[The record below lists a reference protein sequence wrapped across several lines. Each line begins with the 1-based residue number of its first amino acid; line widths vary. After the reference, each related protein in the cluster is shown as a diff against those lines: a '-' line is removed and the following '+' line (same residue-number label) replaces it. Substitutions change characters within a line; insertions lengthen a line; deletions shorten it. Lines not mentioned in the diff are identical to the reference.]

1 MSPFMHTPLMRTAVI
16 TLALLTSVALSGCEK
31 KPVAAAAPVKVT
43 VAKPV
48 SQEVRSYEI
57 FDGVISPLL
66 TVNLEARVPGYL
78 SKIAF
83 EDGAFVKKDQL
94 LFVIEQDQYI
104 QQVNLTQAIY
114 NEAKIAQLNLTYTEV
129 KAPFDGLM
137 GRHLIDVGNYLGS
150 SPSGVKLAT
159 IQKINPIYVYF
170 YINERDLLKYQK
182 RYVNEENRKSLVN
195 ALPVYVQLQGEKG
208 YPHKG
213 TLDFAANLLSTSTGS
228 LQLRAEVPNGK
239 LELLP
244 GLYGKVLAEYGDKR
258 QAVLIP
264 GRAVQTDQQG
274 DYIFV
279 MDSNKKVERRAIK
292 MGQRFDSP
300 MTPPT
305 VQVTTNWPG
314 ASAALVQQLVASNI
328 ETQVNGVQN
337 MLYME
342 SDSTNDGRY
351 TLTVTFEVGTDPNIA
366 QVNVQNR
373 VAIALPSLPQAVQRQ
388 GVTTKVQSTAI
399 LQFVTLTSS
408 NPEHDAL
415 FLSNFANLQMQNRL
429 WPPRM
434 CLVSVTIV
442 CVSGWIRLN

>member
-1 MSPFMHTPLMRTAVI
+1 MSPFMRTPLMRTAAV
-16 TLALLTSVALSGCEK
+16 TLALLTGLVLAGCEK
-31 KPVAAAAPVKVT
+31 KPTVAAPPAKVT

-48 SQEVRSYEI
+48 SQDVRSYEI

-114 NEAKIAQLNLTYTEV
+114 NEAKIELARQKALLKDNATSQASVDKALSSFLQSEANLKLAQLNLTYTEV
-129 KAPFDGLM
+129 RAPFDGLM

-182 RYVNEENRKSLVN
+182 RYVNEDNRKSLVN

-208 YPHKG
+208 FPHKG

-228 LQLRAEVPNGK
+228 LQLRAELPNDK
-239 LELLP
+239 LDLVP
-244 GLYGKVLAEYGDKR
+244 GLYGKVLAEYGESRK
-258 QAVLIP
+258 AVLIP
-264 GRAVQTDQQG
+264 ARTVQTDQQG

-279 MDSNKKVERRAIK
+279 MDDSKKVERRAIK
-292 MGQRFDSP
+292 TGQRFDS
-300 MTPPT
+300 
-305 VQVTTNWPG
+305 
-314 ASAALVQQLVASNI
+314 LV
-328 ETQVNGVQN
+328 E
-337 MLYME
+337 
-342 SDSTNDGRY
+342 
-351 TLTVTFEVGTDPNIA
+351 IA
-366 QVNVQNR
+366 QG
-373 VAIALPSLPQAVQRQ
+373 LKDSE
-388 GVTTKVQSTAI
+388 T
-399 LQFVTLTSS
+399 FVLNGFINISNGQTV
-408 NPEHDAL
+408 NPETATV
-415 FLSNFANLQMQNRL
+415 APIPAR
-429 WPPRM
+429 
-434 CLVSVTIV
+434 
-442 CVSGWIRLN
+442 

>member
-1 MSPFMHTPLMRTAVI
+1 MSPFMHMPLMRTAAV
-16 TLALLTSVALSGCEK
+16 TLSLLAAVALSGCEK
-31 KPVAAAAPVKVT
+31 KSVIAPAPIKVT

-48 SQEVRSYEI
+48 AQEVRSYEI

-78 SKIAF
+78 SKITF

-114 NEAKIAQLNLTYTEV
+114 NEAKIELARQRALLKDNATSQASVDKALSAFLQSEANLKLAQLNLTYTEV

-228 LQLRAEVPNGK
+228 LQLRAEIPNDK

-244 GLYGKVLAEYGDKR
+244 GLYGKVLAEYGEKR

-279 MDSNKKVERRAIK
+279 MDGNKKVERRAIK
-292 MGQRFDSP
+292 MGQRFDSLVEIVQGLKDSEIFVLNGFINVS
-300 MTPPT
+300 TGQT
-305 VQVTTNWPG
+305 VDPETAT
-314 ASAALVQQLVASNI
+314 VA
-328 ETQVNGVQN
+328 
-337 MLYME
+337 
-342 SDSTNDGRY
+342 
-351 TLTVTFEVGTDPNIA
+351 P
-366 QVNVQNR
+366 
-373 VAIALPSLPQAVQRQ
+373 LPAR
-388 GVTTKVQSTAI
+388 
-399 LQFVTLTSS
+399 
-408 NPEHDAL
+408 
-415 FLSNFANLQMQNRL
+415 
-429 WPPRM
+429 
-434 CLVSVTIV
+434 
-442 CVSGWIRLN
+442 

>member
-1 MSPFMHTPLMRTAVI
+1 MSPFMRTPLMRTAAV
-16 TLALLTSVALSGCEK
+16 TLALLTGLVLAGCEK
-31 KPVAAAAPVKVT
+31 KPTVAAPPVKVT

-48 SQEVRSYEI
+48 SQDVRSYEI

-114 NEAKIAQLNLTYTEV
+114 NEAKIELARQKALLKDNATSQASVDKALSSFLQSEANLKLAQLNLTYTEV
-129 KAPFDGLM
+129 RAPFDGLM

-182 RYVNEENRKSLVN
+182 RYVNEDNRKSLVN

-208 YPHKG
+208 FPHKG

-228 LQLRAEVPNGK
+228 LQLRAELPNDK
-239 LELLP
+239 LDLVP
-244 GLYGKVLAEYGDKR
+244 GLYGKVLAEYGESRK
-258 QAVLIP
+258 AVLIP
-264 GRAVQTDQQG
+264 ARTVQTDQQG

-279 MDSNKKVERRAIK
+279 MDDSKKVERRAIK
-292 MGQRFDSP
+292 TGQRFDS
-300 MTPPT
+300 
-305 VQVTTNWPG
+305 
-314 ASAALVQQLVASNI
+314 LV
-328 ETQVNGVQN
+328 E
-337 MLYME
+337 
-342 SDSTNDGRY
+342 
-351 TLTVTFEVGTDPNIA
+351 IA
-366 QVNVQNR
+366 QG
-373 VAIALPSLPQAVQRQ
+373 LKDSE
-388 GVTTKVQSTAI
+388 T
-399 LQFVTLTSS
+399 FVLNGFINISNGQTV
-408 NPEHDAL
+408 NPETATV
-415 FLSNFANLQMQNRL
+415 APIPAR
-429 WPPRM
+429 
-434 CLVSVTIV
+434 
-442 CVSGWIRLN
+442 

>member
-1 MSPFMHTPLMRTAVI
+1 MSPFMRTPLMRTAAL
-16 TLALLTSVALSGCEK
+16 TLALLAGLVLAGCEK
-31 KPVAAAAPVKVT
+31 KPIVAAPPTKVT

-48 SQEVRSYEI
+48 SQDVRSYEI

-114 NEAKIAQLNLTYTEV
+114 NEAKIELARQKALLKDNATSQASVDKALSSFLQSEANLKLAQLNLTYTEV
-129 KAPFDGLM
+129 RAPFDGLM

-208 YPHKG
+208 FPHKG
-213 TLDFAANLLSTSTGS
+213 TLDYAANLLSSSTGS
-228 LQLRAEVPNGK
+228 LQLRAELPNDK
-239 LELLP
+239 FDLLP
-244 GLYGKVLAEYGDKR
+244 GLYGKVLAEYGESRK
-258 QAVLIP
+258 AVLIP
-264 GRAVQTDQQG
+264 ARTVQTDQQG

-279 MDSNKKVERRAIK
+279 MDDNKKVERRAIK
-292 MGQRFDSP
+292 TGHRFDP
-300 MTPPT
+300 
-305 VQVTTNWPG
+305 
-314 ASAALVQQLVASNI
+314 LI
-328 ETQVNGVQN
+328 E
-337 MLYME
+337 
-342 SDSTNDGRY
+342 
-351 TLTVTFEVGTDPNIA
+351 IA
-366 QVNVQNR
+366 QGLKDSETFVLNGFIN
-373 VAIALPSLPQAVQRQ
+373 ISQ
-388 GVTTKVQSTAI
+388 GQTV
-399 LQFVTLTSS
+399 
-408 NPEHDAL
+408 NPEMATVAPL
-415 FLSNFANLQMQNRL
+415 PAR
-429 WPPRM
+429 
-434 CLVSVTIV
+434 
-442 CVSGWIRLN
+442 

>member
-1 MSPFMHTPLMRTAVI
+1 MSPFMRTPLMRTAAL
-16 TLALLTSVALSGCEK
+16 TLALLAGLTLAGCEK
-31 KPVAAAAPVKVT
+31 KPTVAPPPTKVT

-48 SQEVRSYEI
+48 SQDVRSYEI

-114 NEAKIAQLNLTYTEV
+114 NEAKIELARQKALLKDNATSQASVDKALSSFLQSEANLKLAQLNLTYTEV
-129 KAPFDGLM
+129 RAPFDGLM

-208 YPHKG
+208 FPHKG
-213 TLDFAANLLSTSTGS
+213 TLDYAANLLSTSTGS
-228 LQLRAEVPNGK
+228 LQLRAELPNAK
-239 LELLP
+239 LDLLP
-244 GLYGKVLAEYGDKR
+244 GLYGKVLAEYGEPRK
-258 QAVLIP
+258 AVLIP
-264 GRAVQTDQQG
+264 ARNVQTDQQG

-279 MDSNKKVERRAIK
+279 MDDNKKVERRAIK
-292 MGQRFDSP
+292 TGQRFDS
-300 MTPPT
+300 
-305 VQVTTNWPG
+305 
-314 ASAALVQQLVASNI
+314 LI
-328 ETQVNGVQN
+328 E
-337 MLYME
+337 
-342 SDSTNDGRY
+342 
-351 TLTVTFEVGTDPNIA
+351 IA
-366 QVNVQNR
+366 QG
-373 VAIALPSLPQAVQRQ
+373 LKDSE
-388 GVTTKVQSTAI
+388 T
-399 LQFVTLTSS
+399 FVLNGFINISNGQTV
-408 NPEHDAL
+408 NPEMATVAPL
-415 FLSNFANLQMQNRL
+415 PAR
-429 WPPRM
+429 
-434 CLVSVTIV
+434 
-442 CVSGWIRLN
+442 

>member
-1 MSPFMHTPLMRTAVI
+1 MSPFMHTPLMRTAAI
-16 TLALLTSVALSGCEK
+16 TFVLLTSVALSGCEK
-31 KPVAAAAPVKVT
+31 KPVAAAASVKVT

-48 SQEVRSYEI
+48 SQEVRNYEI

-114 NEAKIAQLNLTYTEV
+114 NEAKIELARQRALLKDNATSQASVDKALSAFLQSEANLKLAQLNLTYTEV

-195 ALPVYVQLQGEKG
+195 TLPVYVQLQGEKG

-228 LQLRAEVPNGK
+228 LQLRAEIPNDK

-244 GLYGKVLAEYGDKR
+244 GLYGKVLAEYGEKR

-279 MDSNKKVERRAIK
+279 MDENKKVERRAIK
-292 MGQRFDSP
+292 MGQRFDSLVEIIQGLKDSE
-300 MTPPT
+300 TFVLNGFINVSSGQT
-305 VQVTTNWPG
+305 V
-314 ASAALVQQLVASNI
+314 
-328 ETQVNGVQN
+328 
-337 MLYME
+337 
-342 SDSTNDGRY
+342 
-351 TLTVTFEVGTDPNIA
+351 
-366 QVNVQNR
+366 
-373 VAIALPSLPQAVQRQ
+373 
-388 GVTTKVQSTAI
+388 
-399 LQFVTLTSS
+399 
-408 NPEHDAL
+408 NPETATVAPL
-415 FLSNFANLQMQNRL
+415 PAR
-429 WPPRM
+429 
-434 CLVSVTIV
+434 
-442 CVSGWIRLN
+442 

>member
-1 MSPFMHTPLMRTAVI
+1 MSPFMHTPLMRTAAI
-16 TLALLTSVALSGCEK
+16 TFVLLTSVALSGCEK

-48 SQEVRSYEI
+48 SQEVRNYEI

-114 NEAKIAQLNLTYTEV
+114 NEAKIELARQRALLKDNATSQASVDKALSAFLQSEANLKLAQLNLTYTEV

-150 SPSGVKLAT
+150 SPTGVKLAT

-195 ALPVYVQLQGEKG
+195 TLPVYVQLQGEKG

-228 LQLRAEVPNGK
+228 LQLRAEIPNDK

-244 GLYGKVLAEYGDKR
+244 GLYGKVLAEYGEKR

-279 MDSNKKVERRAIK
+279 MDENKKVERRTIK
-292 MGQRFDSP
+292 MGQRFDSLVEIIQGLKDSE
-300 MTPPT
+300 TFVLNGFINVSSGQT
-305 VQVTTNWPG
+305 V
-314 ASAALVQQLVASNI
+314 
-328 ETQVNGVQN
+328 
-337 MLYME
+337 
-342 SDSTNDGRY
+342 
-351 TLTVTFEVGTDPNIA
+351 
-366 QVNVQNR
+366 
-373 VAIALPSLPQAVQRQ
+373 
-388 GVTTKVQSTAI
+388 
-399 LQFVTLTSS
+399 
-408 NPEHDAL
+408 NPETATVAPL
-415 FLSNFANLQMQNRL
+415 PAR
-429 WPPRM
+429 
-434 CLVSVTIV
+434 
-442 CVSGWIRLN
+442 

>member
-1 MSPFMHTPLMRTAVI
+1 MSPFMRTPLMRTAAL
-16 TLALLTSVALSGCEK
+16 TLALLAGLVLAGCEK
-31 KPVAAAAPVKVT
+31 KPTVAPPPTKVT

-48 SQEVRSYEI
+48 SQDVRSYEI

-114 NEAKIAQLNLTYTEV
+114 NEAKIELARQKALLKDNATSQASVDKALSSFLQSEANLKLAQLNLTYTEV
-129 KAPFDGLM
+129 RAPFDGLM

-208 YPHKG
+208 FPHKG
-213 TLDFAANLLSTSTGS
+213 TLDYAANLLSTSTGS
-228 LQLRAEVPNGK
+228 LQLRAELPNAK
-239 LELLP
+239 LDLLP
-244 GLYGKVLAEYGDKR
+244 GLYGKVLAEYGEPRK
-258 QAVLIP
+258 AVLIP
-264 GRAVQTDQQG
+264 ARNVQTDQQG

-279 MDSNKKVERRAIK
+279 MDDNKKVERRAIK
-292 MGQRFDSP
+292 TGQRFDS
-300 MTPPT
+300 
-305 VQVTTNWPG
+305 
-314 ASAALVQQLVASNI
+314 LI
-328 ETQVNGVQN
+328 E
-337 MLYME
+337 
-342 SDSTNDGRY
+342 
-351 TLTVTFEVGTDPNIA
+351 IA
-366 QVNVQNR
+366 QG
-373 VAIALPSLPQAVQRQ
+373 LKDSE
-388 GVTTKVQSTAI
+388 T
-399 LQFVTLTSS
+399 FVLNGFINISNGQTV
-408 NPEHDAL
+408 NPEMATVAPL
-415 FLSNFANLQMQNRL
+415 PAR
-429 WPPRM
+429 
-434 CLVSVTIV
+434 
-442 CVSGWIRLN
+442 